1 MRLRRLALVTALA
14 ALVATSLA
22 VGGTELAGVGDAPS
36 ADAACAISR
45 TQRSGSRGP
54 QVRCVQR
61 TLSARGVDAGPVD
74 GIYGRRTRRGVITYQ
89 RLAGL
94 YVDGVVGPQ
103 TARSL
108 GIWRQ
113 GSAVGACAPAREVPD
128 RARTVVDVR
137 SSGSWATVQLLKRR
151 DGGWRCVGSEM
162 TGRVGR
168 NGTRAL
174 WRRVGGDGTTPRG
187 VYRLGRTRAPNGDV
201 FRFFGNEADPGVRGR
216 WHDVQ
221 PRDCWWVDPGTRAY
235 NRLVRRS
242 RARCPGE
249 NEYLPD
255 YHGSYSRA
263 ALIGANMGPRR
274 QGDEPGETPRAAAI
288 FLHRHSY
295 DWSGATRPTSGCV
308 SLAGPDLDFV
318 LRRLPLRG
326 TYFVIT

>member
-1 MRLRRLALVTALA
+1 MRLRRLTLVAAVSALV
-14 ALVATSLA
+14 VTSLA
-22 VGGTELAGVGDAPS
+22 VGGAELVGIRDEPTAE
-36 ADAACAISR
+36 AACAISS
-45 TQRSGSRGP
+45 TQRYGSRGP

-61 TLSARGVDAGPVD
+61 TLGAHGVDAGPVD
-74 GIYGRRTRRGVITYQ
+74 GIFGRRTQRGVITYQ
-89 RLAGL
+89 RRAGL
-94 YVDGVVGPQ
+94 SVDGVVGPR

-108 GIWRQ
+108 GIWRPS
-113 GSAVGACAPAREVPD
+113 SATATCAPVRKVPD

-137 SSGSWATVQLLKRR
+137 SSGSWATVQLMKRT
-151 DGGWRCVGSEM
+151 DAGWRCVGAEM
-162 TGRVGR
+162 AGRVGR

-187 VYRLGRTRAPNGDV
+187 VYRLGRTRTPEGDV

-216 WHDVQ
+216 WHQVQ
-221 PRDCWWVDPGTRAY
+221 PRDCWWVDPGTPAY

-242 RARCPGE
+242 RARCTGE

-263 ALIGANMGPRR
+263 ALIGANMGRRR

-295 DWSGATRPTSGCV
+295 DWNGATRPTSGCV
-308 SLAGPDLDFV
+308 SLAGSDLDFV

-326 TYFVIT
+326 TFFVIT